1 MKDSNNIG
9 AVGYTHPDRE
19 SWARPGDALHLRLWL
34 RMHTCSTLV
43 ENRVRSLMRNNF
55 NTTLPRFDLMAQL
68 ASAPRGIKMS
78 DLSRRMMVTNGNIT
92 GITDQLERDGLVE
105 RIKVDTDRRS
115 CLIRLTPKGRQS
127 FRRMSG
133 AYQDWLGEMFQAM
146 PEERRELLY
155 ELLGELKEAG
165 LAGAPPSGAH
175 PPH

>member
-105 RIKVDTDRRS
+105 RTKVDTDRRS
-115 CLIRLTPKGRQS
+115 CLIRLTAKGRQR
-127 FRRMSG
+127 FRHMSS
-133 AYQDWLGEMFQAM
+133 AYQGWISELFEGM
-146 PEERRELLY
+146 PEERQQQLY
-155 ELLGELKEAG
+155 ELLGELKIAG
-165 LAGAPPSGAH
+165 LSGTQPDARAPH
-175 PPH
+175 